1 MGTIKGERPYSPVE
15 SSRELFPVVRSNRQ
29 KPMNSYAYEAVDAA
43 GASSAGV
50 LEVASQS
57 EAVRR
62 IKEMGLFPLRV
73 AQRPQSRLP
82 RVRAKSRA
90 RGQNGSFSIALFGE
104 RVKPAALTVLTRQI
118 ATLVDAG
125 LPLLRGLRILE
136 QQESNRTLKR
146 ILGEVGEGIEAGSQF
161 SEAIAAHPKVFNRLY
176 LNMVRA
182 GELGGA
188 LELTLRRLAEFMEKA
203 QKIKSKVKSAMF
215 YPAAVMLVATAIMG
229 LMLVFVIPRF
239 KEVFSGLTGGAPLP
253 AFTTL
258 VLNISDFTKHHF
270 VLALLALTVVGFA
283 LALGVRTKMGRVVFD
298 QLKLKLPIFGPVFR
312 KAAISRFAR
321 TLGTLLNSGV
331 PVLQALT
338 IVRETAGN
346 LVVGNLIS
354 QVHDGVKEGETITAP
369 LRTSSIFPP
378 MIVGMVD
385 IGEQTGAL
393 PDMLMKIADGCDDE
407 VDNAVSSM
415 MSLLEPIMIVFL
427 AVVVG
432 SIVIAMFLPIIGI
445 INNGVGSP
453 GAGDGSDS

>member
-1 MGTIKGERPYSPVE
+1 
-15 SSRELFPVVRSNRQ
+15 
-29 KPMNSYAYEAVDAA
+29 MNSYTYEAVDAA

-73 AQRPQSRLP
+73 AQRQQSRFQ
-82 RVRAKSRA
+82 RVIAKSRP
-90 RGQNGSFSIALFGE
+90 RTRSGSFSKVLFRQ

-161 SEAIAAHPKVFNRLY
+161 SEAIGAHPQVFNRLY
-176 LNMVRA
+176 VNMVRA

-188 LELTLRRLAEFMEKA
+188 MEVSLRRLAEFMEKA
-203 QKIKSKVKSAMF
+203 QKIKGKVKSAMF
-215 YPAAVMLVATAIMG
+215 YPAAVMSVATAIMG

-258 VLNISDFTKHHF
+258 VLNLSDFTKHHF
-270 VLALLALTVVGFA
+270 LIVLLAVAAGGIA
-283 LALGVRTKMGRVVFD
+283 LALGLRTKIGRLAFD
-298 QLKLKLPIFGPVFR
+298 QFKLKLPIFGPVFR

-331 PVLQALT
+331 PVLQSLT

-354 QVHDGVKEGETITAP
+354 QVHDGVKEGKTITSP
-369 LRTSSIFPP
+369 LRSSHIFPP

-393 PDMLMKIADGCDDE
+393 PDMLMKIADGCDEE
-407 VDNAVSSM
+407 VDNAVSAM

-427 AVVVG
+427 AIVVG

-445 INNGVGSP
+445 ITGPGIGGNGDP
-453 GAGDGSDS
+453 E

>member
-1 MGTIKGERPYSPVE
+1 
-15 SSRELFPVVRSNRQ
+15 
-29 KPMNSYAYEAVDAA
+29 MNTYAYEAVDAA

-62 IKEMGLFPLRV
+62 IKEMGLYPLRV
-73 AQRPQSRLP
+73 AQRHTNRFQRVMAKP
-82 RVRAKSRA
+82 RPNFR
-90 RGQNGSFSIALFGE
+90 QGSVSIPRFGE

-125 LPLLRGLRILE
+125 LPLLRGLRILA

-146 ILGEVGEGIEAGSQF
+146 ILGEVGGQIESGSQF

-176 LNMVRA
+176 VNMVRA

-188 LELTLRRLAEFMEKA
+188 LEITLRRLAEFMEKA
-203 QKIKSKVKSAMF
+203 QKIKGKVKAALF
-215 YPAAVMLVATAIMG
+215 YPAAVMTVATAIMG
-229 LMLVFVIPRF
+229 LLLVFVIPRF

-258 VLNISDFTKHHF
+258 VLNVSDFTKQHF
-270 VLALLALTVVGFA
+270 VIALLTLVAAGIALT
-283 LALGVRTKMGRVVFD
+283 LAERTRTGRLAFD
-298 QLKLKLPIFGPVFR
+298 QMKLTLPVFGPVFR

-338 IVRETAGN
+338 IVREIAGN
-346 LVVGNLIS
+346 SVLGNLIS
-354 QVHDGVKEGETITAP
+354 RVYDGVKEGEPITAP
-369 LRTSSIFPP
+369 LRSSSIFPP

-393 PDMLMKIADGCDDE
+393 PDMLLKIADGCDEE
-407 VDNAVSSM
+407 VDNAVSAM
-415 MSLLEPIMIVFL
+415 LSLLEPILIVFL

-432 SIVIAMFLPIIGI
+432 GIVIAMFLPIIGI
-445 INNGVGSP
+445 ITGPGIGGS
-453 GAGDGSDS
+453 GDTE

>member
-1 MGTIKGERPYSPVE
+1 
-15 SSRELFPVVRSNRQ
+15 
-29 KPMNSYAYEAVDAA
+29 MNTYAYEAVDAA
-43 GASSAGV
+43 GASSAGM
-50 LEVASQS
+50 LEVASQN

-62 IKEMGLFPLRV
+62 IKEMGLFPIRV
-73 AQRPQSRLP
+73 AQRQQSRFQ
-82 RVRAKSRA
+82 RVVAKSRSSG
-90 RGQNGSFSIALFGE
+90 RSGSSSIALFGQ

-136 QQESNRTLKR
+136 QQEANRTLKR

-176 LNMVRA
+176 VNMVRA

-188 LELTLRRLAEFMEKA
+188 LEVSLRRLAEFMEKA
-203 QKIKSKVKSAMF
+203 QKIKGKVKSAMF
-215 YPAAVMLVATAIMG
+215 YPAAVMSVATAIMG

-258 VLNISDFTKHHF
+258 VLNISDFTRHHF
-270 VLALLALTVVGFA
+270 VLALLTLTALGIALT
-283 LALGVRTKMGRVVFD
+283 LGLRTKVGRLAFD
-298 QLKLKLPIFGPVFR
+298 QFKLKMPVFGPVFR
-312 KAAISRFAR
+312 KSAISRFAR

-346 LVVGNLIS
+346 FVVGNLIS
-354 QVHDGVKEGETITAP
+354 RVHDGVKEGDTITAP
-369 LRTSSIFPP
+369 LRSSSIFPP
-378 MIVGMVD
+378 MIIGMVD

-393 PDMLMKIADGCDDE
+393 PDMLMKIAEGCDEE
-407 VDNAVSSM
+407 VDNAVCAM

-445 INNGVGSP
+445 ITGP
-453 GAGDGSDS
+453 GIGGTGDTE